1 MEGLEIFFIAS
12 ILSAVIF
19 YFTSRT
25 ILIRK
30 PRTINFFTPFVIL
43 TALSILFAIF
53 SLLANKD
60 GWVIMG
66 RFFYIIAIIAGGFIG
81 TFLPLINLNYRK
93 K

>member
-19 YFTSRT
+19 YFISRT

-30 PRTINFFTPFVIL
+30 PKTINFSTPFVII

-53 SLLANKD
+53 SLLTNKD

-66 RFFYIIAIIAGGFIG
+66 HFFYIIAIIAGGFIG